1 MWLVQADQDIGPVPC
16 FIQAK
21 AEDPVCVRHGAAPSR
36 PAQTRVSG
44 QALLTLTG
52 AERHDTGT
60 GPGGRDAIQGLPTS
74 MQATPAE
81 SKGKRPGLR
90 LRTENHPAGNEIG
103 FRCLLGARVPSQAQ
117 PPVQPVPRNSPLS
130 RLALSR
136 LALSRLALSRLALSR
151 LALSRLALS
160 RLALSRLALLR
171 QALSRLALLRQAL
184 SRLALLRQALPR
196 LALRRLDATPRP
208 GAGQII
214 TGQLPSG
221 RPARCWTVC
230 RNLPRIRAMST
241 PEIVTLRI
249 SERGRPA
256 RITDI

>member
-1 MWLVQADQDIGPVPC
+1 MPC

-136 LALSRLALSRLALSR
+136 LALSRLAL
-151 LALSRLALS
+151 
-160 RLALSRLALLR
+160 LR